1 MFQVRL
7 FGYFRMTKDNQII
20 NESSMRSPQ
29 LTRLLVYLIIY
40 RDRAVTNQE
49 LEQYLWNGA
58 GKDHQK
64 EALKNLVYRLR
75 KELCK
80 TFGPDDYILN
90 GRGSYQWN
98 PEYTIKVDSEEF
110 QKEYDE
116 YMTLV
121 AEMEQQEEGQKES
134 LQKEANR
141 HCEAAIELYQ
151 GIFLN
156 SFEADYWANLGL
168 QYQSMYIKLVNTLRE
183 ELWKAEDFDE
193 LEKLCSKVLNT
204 DPYDEDWNRCMV
216 RTLLAQNKTSQA
228 EKYYRSLEKNIQNI
242 RGMQKTNLLRVVK
255 QELKGKGI
263 SDAQITQTE
272 FAKQMEAGKKLDGA
286 FRCDYREFKALC
298 LLQGRKDKRHKENSY
313 TLLITLL
320 TDETT
325 IGAATEVKDFII
337 NMAMEEL
344 EEALLHNL
352 RDCDVLCKASSSQF
366 YVLLDR
372 CTYENSLRVARRV
385 FELYETKNASKMTK
399 LHLDVEKITIL

>member
-20 NESSMRSPQ
+20 NESSMRSAQ
-29 LTRLLVYLIIY
+29 LTKLLVYLIIY

-49 LEQYLWNGA
+49 LEQYLWNTA
-58 GKDHQK
+58 GREHQP
-64 EALKNLVYRLR
+64 EALKNLIYRLR
-75 KELCK
+75 KEL
-80 TFGPDDYILN
+80 TQVFGAGDYIFN

-98 PEYTIKVDSEEF
+98 PEYTIEVDAEKFCEEY
-110 QKEYDE
+110 EI

-121 AEMEQQEEGQKES
+121 SQMEQQEEGQIES

-141 HCEAAIELYQ
+141 HREAAIELYQ

-168 QYQSMYIKLVNTLRE
+168 QYQSMYIKLVNSLRE
-183 ELWKAEDFDE
+183 ELWKAEDYDE

-204 DPYDEDWNRCMV
+204 DPYDEDWNRYMV

-228 EKYYRSLEKNIQNI
+228 EKYYRGLEKNIQNI

-263 SDAQITQTE
+263 SDTQITQTD
-272 FAKQMEAGKKLDGA
+272 FVKQMEAGKKPDGA

-298 LLQGRKDKRHKENSY
+298 LLQSRKDKRHKESSY
-313 TLLITLL
+313 TILITLQ
-320 TDETT
+320 TDEAT

-344 EEALLHNL
+344 EDALLHNL

-385 FELYETKNASKMTK
+385 FNIFETKNASKMTK
-399 LHLDVEKITIL
+399 LHLDVEKIAIM